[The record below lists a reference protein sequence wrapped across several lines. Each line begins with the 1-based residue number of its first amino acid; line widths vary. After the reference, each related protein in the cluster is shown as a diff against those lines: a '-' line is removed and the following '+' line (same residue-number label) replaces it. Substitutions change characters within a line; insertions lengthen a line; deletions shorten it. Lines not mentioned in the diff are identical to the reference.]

1 MKICLY
7 IRLSS
12 ADKDL
17 KFKNE
22 SESIANQRALLHQ
35 YLREH
40 KEFSPYEVVEFV
52 DDGFSGTNGN
62 RPAFERMI
70 SYLKDGNSKLV
81 LCKDLSRFFRDYVE
95 IGEYLERV
103 FPFYGIRLIAVN
115 DGYDSDDY
123 KGTTAGMDMVMKCI
137 VYGFYS
143 RDLSQKV
150 KTVLN
155 ARVRKGQFI
164 AAYPPY
170 GYLKD
175 PHDKHHLVPDSVAA
189 PVVRRI
195 FDMALEGKTTGE
207 IAKALNADH
216 VETPAAHFQRLYP
229 DCRKFKKTTSTA
241 NSWDCCNVY
250 TVLRRREYTG
260 AIVSGRKRWKTI
272 DNTQVQQKDETE
284 WIIIPDCHEP
294 IVSTEKF
301 EVAQRA
307 ILGGRKKYQREP
319 KKYLLRSLV
328 RCGVCG
334 RIMTR
339 KKKGAHTLP
348 YYYCDKNRYIEDSPC
363 PTLERF
369 YEEDLERIVIH
380 SLSQLLETVVDCD
393 RRVREAAA
401 KTHGTS
407 ENLRRSI
414 LHLEQSIKQ
423 NGVKKMESYEQ
434 YSDGKISRET
444 FLSRR
449 AGLVAEVE
457 RLTGEKTA
465 LEEQLAV
472 MEQAQKSELHE
483 AAEAATN
490 FLSSENVTNAM
501 LLNFIERVNV
511 FTGNRVEIAYRF
523 SDPFLEALT
532 EIQLDTDGCKE

>member
-12 ADKDL
+12 ADRDL

-40 KEFSPYEVVEFV
+40 KEFFPYEVIEFV

-70 SYLKDGNSKLV
+70 EFLKDGNSKLV

-103 FPFYGIRLIAVN
+103 FPFYGVRLIAVN

-123 KGTTAGMDMVMKCI
+123 KGTTAGMDVVMKCI

-143 RDLSQKV
+143 RDLSQKI
-150 KTVLN
+150 KTVLD

-175 PHDKHHLVPDSVAA
+175 PADKHHLVPDSVAA
-189 PVVRRI
+189 PIVRRI
-195 FDMALEGKTTGE
+195 FDMALEGKTTGA
-207 IAKALNADH
+207 IAKKLNADH
-216 VETPAAHFQRLYP
+216 VEPPAAHFHRMYP
-229 DCRKFKKTTSTA
+229 DSRKFKKTTSSA
-241 NSWDCCNVY
+241 NSWSCCNVY
-250 TVLRRREYTG
+250 TILKRREYTG
-260 AIVSGRKRWKTI
+260 AIVSGRMKWKGI
-272 DNTQVQQKDETE
+272 DNANSQLRDEAD
-284 WIIIPDCHEP
+284 WIVVPNCHEA
-294 IVSTEKF
+294 IVSAEEF
-301 EVAQRA
+301 EEAQKA
-307 ILGGRKKYQREP
+307 ILGGKKKYAKAQ
-319 KKYLLRSLV
+319 KDYLLRSLV

-334 RIMTR
+334 RVMTR
-339 KKKGAHTLP
+339 KKKGAHTP
-348 YYYCDKNRYIEDSPC
+348 SYYYCEKTRYIEDSPC

-369 YEEDLERIVIH
+369 YEEDLERIVIR
-380 SLSQLLETVVDCD
+380 SLSQLLETVVDSD

-401 KTHGTS
+401 KAHGTA
-407 ENLRRSI
+407 ENLRRTI
-414 LHLEQSIKQ
+414 LHMEQFIKQ
-423 NGVKKMESYEQ
+423 TGVKKMESYEQ

-449 AGLVAEVE
+449 SEFGAEVE
-457 RLTGEKTA
+457 RLTAEKTA
-465 LEEQLAV
+465 LEEQLMV
-472 MEQAQKSELHE
+472 LEQSQKSELHE
-483 AAEAATN
+483 AAEAAAN
-490 FLSSENVTNAM
+490 FLKTENVTNAM
-501 LLNFIERVNV
+501 LLTFIERVNV
-511 FTGNRVEIAYRF
+511 FTGNRVEIVYRF
-523 SDPFLEALT
+523 SDPFLETLT
-532 EIQLDTDGCKE
+532 EIQRNAGACEE